1 MVLIGVM
8 LIIVAL
14 SIGRRMNWPLVHKMD
29 ATWDRVRP
37 KVFTY
42 IRNAPATFAYL
53 AVLSITTWVLLGSSD
68 RVARLLLLQDSTSLH
83 QFRIDPIKV
92 LIRSAFWAPGYEFL
106 ASAVLFAVILAPAEQ
121 WLGTRRLVTVFASGH
136 VLATLGA
143 ATALWLS
150 IRYGW
155 SSKRLEN
162 TVDVGVS
169 YGFAAVAAIF
179 TFRLPGK
186 WRWWFAT
193 ALVAVAIA
201 ALLSSQTFTDV
212 GHLVALAI
220 GFSFYPM
227 TKHDETRSRARS
239 RVWSTRPV
247 GSKKRGSRKRDSTNR
262 QKPGEATRRSG

>member
-1 MVLIGVM
+1 MFLIGVI
-8 LIIVAL
+8 LVIVAL
-14 SIGRRMNWPLVHKMD
+14 GIARRLNWPLIGKLDEVWER
-29 ATWDRVRP
+29 TRP

-42 IRNAPATFAYL
+42 IRNSPATFAYL
-53 AVLSITTWVLLGSSD
+53 LVLSITTWVLLGSSD

-106 ASAVLFAVILAPAEQ
+106 ASALLFAIILAPAEQ

-143 ATALWLS
+143 ATTLWLS

-155 SSKRLEN
+155 ASKRLEN

-169 YGFAAVAAIF
+169 YGFAAVAAVF
-179 TFRLPGK
+179 TFRLPAK
-186 WRWWFAT
+186 WRWGYAT
-193 ALVAVAIA
+193 TLVAAAVA
-201 ALLSSQTFTDV
+201 ALLISQTFTDV
-212 GHLVALAI
+212 GHLVALVI
-220 GFSFYPM
+220 GFAFYPM
-227 TKHDETRSRARS
+227 TKDDETRSRARN

-247 GSKKRGSRKRDSTNR
+247 GSNK
-262 QKPGEATRRSG
+262 

>member
-1 MVLIGVM
+1 MVLIGVI
-8 LIIVAL
+8 LVIVAL
-14 SIGRRMNWPLVHKMD
+14 GIARRLSWAPAIKLD
-29 ATWDRVRP
+29 AAWERTRP

-42 IRNAPATFAYL
+42 IRNSPATFAYL
-53 AVLSITTWVLLGSSD
+53 VVLSITTWVLLGSSD

-106 ASAVLFAVILAPAEQ
+106 AWAVLFAVILAPAEK

-179 TFRLPGK
+179 TFRLPPK
-186 WRWWFAT
+186 WRWWSASV
-193 ALVAVAIA
+193 LIAVAIA
-201 ALLSSQTFTDV
+201 ALLISQTFTDV

-220 GFSFYPM
+220 GFAFCPM
-227 TKHDETRSRARS
+227 TKDDETRSRAEGP
-239 RVWSTRPV
+239 VWSTRPL
-247 GSKKRGSRKRDSTNR
+247 
-262 QKPGEATRRSG
+262 RSEK

>member
-1 MVLIGVM
+1 MFLIGAILV
-8 LIIVAL
+8 IFAL
-14 SIGRRMNWPLVHKMD
+14 GIARRFSWAPAIKLD
-29 ATWDRVRP
+29 EAWERTRP

-42 IRNAPATFAYL
+42 IRNSPATFAYL
-53 AVLSITTWVLLGSSD
+53 VVLSITTWVLLGSSD

-106 ASAVLFAVILAPAEQ
+106 AWAILFAVVLAPAER

-155 SSKRLEN
+155 SSKILEN

-179 TFRLPGK
+179 TFRLPAK
-186 WRWWFAT
+186 WRWWSAMT
-193 ALVAVAIA
+193 LVAIA
-201 ALLSSQTFTDV
+201 VAALFISQTFTDV

-220 GFSFYPM
+220 GFAFYPM
-227 TKHDETRSRARS
+227 TKDFETRSRARYS
-239 RVWSTRPV
+239 VWSF
-247 GSKKRGSRKRDSTNR
+247 STLPDAKN
-262 QKPGEATRRSG
+262 

>member
-1 MVLIGVM
+1 
-8 LIIVAL
+8 
-14 SIGRRMNWPLVHKMD
+14 MD
-29 ATWDRVRP
+29 AAWDRARP
-37 KVFTY
+37 KIYTY

-53 AVLSITTWVLLGSSD
+53 GVLSITTWVLLGSSD

-106 ASAVLFAVILAPAEQ
+106 AWAVLFAVVLAPAER

-155 SSKRLEN
+155 SSKILEN
-162 TVDVGVS
+162 TIDVGVS

-179 TFRLPGK
+179 TFRLPAK
-186 WRWWFAT
+186 WRLGYAVL
-193 ALVAVAIA
+193 LVGLAIA
-201 ALLSSQTFTDV
+201 ALLISQTFTDV
-212 GHLVALAI
+212 GHLFALAI
-220 GFSFYPM
+220 GFAFNPM
-227 TKHDETRSRARS
+227 TRTEQTRSRART
-239 RVWSTRPV
+239 RVWSI
-247 GSKKRGSRKRDSTNR
+247 SSTPTAKN
-262 QKPGEATRRSG
+262 